1 LHRHDELSDRAMT
14 GSRPVIPPP
23 VAPPADGPEQPEL
36 HHAAATDIPIEELAE
51 RYQDGATLAEIAA
64 RYQLLGYTV
73 NPDEIRHRLIA
84 VGIQIKLI
92 DHTANVLLR
101 RGKRGTANLPL
112 SSEEL
117 AERYRAGASLDDLAI
132 LCRCSSS
139 KIRRTLAAA
148 GVVIQPRGGRNGT
161 PGRS

>member
-1 LHRHDELSDRAMT
+1 MT
-14 GSRPVIPPP
+14 GSRRVIPPP
-23 VAPPADGPEQPEL
+23 VAPPADGPERPER

-51 RYQDGATLAEIAA
+51 HYKTGATLAEIAA
-64 RYQLLGYTV
+64 RYQSLGYRV
-73 NPDEIRHRLIA
+73 NPDEISRRLIG
-84 VGIQIKLI
+84 VGIQIRLTDRPAK
-92 DHTANVLLR
+92 AALR

-112 SSEEL
+112 SAEEL

-139 KIRRTLAAA
+139 KIRHILAAA

-161 PGRS
+161 LGQS